1 MTVSFAFKS
10 AGMGTF
16 CIVQKH
22 FVRLQ
27 FVACDG
33 LTPSLFR
40 DKLRRRKN
48 TKTARLHVHSN
59 KNMQE
64 TQTANRNDASGQ
76 VRVIRVIPFVPHS
89 PATVALQGQ
98 SLSDAFFSVINRI
111 TGSMVAITFCQ
122 LYIKAAYIYM

>member
-1 MTVSFAFKS
+1 M
-10 AGMGTF
+10 
-16 CIVQKH
+16 
-22 FVRLQ
+22 
-27 FVACDG
+27 
-33 LTPSLFR
+33 FR

-64 TQTANRNDASGQ
+64 TQTANRSDASGQ

-122 LYIKAAYIYM
+122 LYI